1 MSALVGNVG
10 WMGWNLV
17 LALIPLGLARF
28 LFGHRPRPVWL
39 LWAGGAVFVAFLPN
53 APYVLTDVLHLP
65 VELSA
70 MENRPWLAAALLA
83 QYGCLVGAGF
93 VAYVLSLVRLE
104 RWLAG
109 RGVSRRAVLGID
121 LSLHALCAVGILL
134 GRVFRFNSWDLV
146 TDPRGL
152 AGTLTMPAPR
162 TVAVLVVLFVVLAG
176 GAAVLRALPAIVDR
190 AVRSV

>member
-17 LALIPLGLARF
+17 LALVPLGLARF

-39 LWAGGAVFVAFLPN
+39 LWTGGVVFVAFLPN
-53 APYVLTDVLHLP
+53 APYVLTDILHIP
-65 VELSA
+65 ADMAVAHDS
-70 MENRPWLAAALLA
+70 PWLAAALLA
-83 QYGCLVGAGF
+83 QYALLVGAGF

-104 RWLAG
+104 RWLAE
-109 RGVSRRAVLGID
+109 RGLSHGAVLGID

-134 GRVFRFNSWDLV
+134 GRVFRFNSWDVL

-152 AGTLTMPAPR
+152 LGTLTVPHPR
-162 TVAVLVVLFVVLAG
+162 TMVVLAILFTVLAG
-176 GAAVLRALPAIVDR
+176 GAAVLRALPAIVNR
-190 AVRSV
+190 AARSV